1 MNRSRSTLAG
11 LVALVIL
18 GLSAPAAAAPT
29 MGPVTASAERV
40 ACFECLEL
48 TFKLEGNYDNPFDP
62 R

>member
-1 MNRSRSTLAG
+1 
-11 LVALVIL
+11 
-18 GLSAPAAAAPT
+18 